1 MQAVPQVFH
10 HAVDAAARAAS
21 PELPEG
27 FIPLRE
33 VRSLPLLGRWPLL
46 EDRMPAWLPFDCIVE
61 MTRRNEAGDTEAG
74 KWIDLHRRA
83 SEGDP
88 EAQRAM
94 GTVFE
99 TGKYGARID
108 LQRALFWYWRASLSG
123 NPVANMHAM
132 RLKESID
139 VVPAALEDPVLLYPG
154 QWRIMREDSRGEIST
169 WIVSLLRSG
178 AFSSRTVMRQ
188 SVTVRAGT
196 WTYDGTQATLD
207 LAIAAARGIGAERWE
222 IQLLGAKDPLLFGR
236 DGDRAAYVLQRVIPS
251 DENR

>member
-1 MQAVPQVFH
+1 MQAVPQVFR
-10 HAVDAAARAAS
+10 HAVDSAARAAC

-46 EDRMPAWLPFDCIVE
+46 EDRMPAWLPFDGLVE
-61 MTRRNEAGDTEAG
+61 MSRRSEAGDAG
-74 KWIDLHRRA
+74 AREWIELHRRA
-83 SEGDP
+83 SEGEP

-94 GTVFE
+94 GTAFE
-99 TGKYGARID
+99 TGKYGGPID

-123 NPVANMHAM
+123 NPVANMHAQ

-139 VVPAALEDPVLLYPG
+139 VVPAAIEDPVLLYAG
-154 QWRIMREDSRGEIST
+154 QWRIMREDARGEIST
-169 WIVSLLRSG
+169 WIFSLLRNG

-188 SVTVRAGT
+188 AITVRAGT
-196 WTYDGTQATLD
+196 WNYDGAQATLD
-207 LAIAAARGIGAERWE
+207 LAIAAAKGLACERWE

-236 DGDRAAYVLQRVIPS
+236 DADRATYVLQRVIPA
-251 DENR
+251 DENL